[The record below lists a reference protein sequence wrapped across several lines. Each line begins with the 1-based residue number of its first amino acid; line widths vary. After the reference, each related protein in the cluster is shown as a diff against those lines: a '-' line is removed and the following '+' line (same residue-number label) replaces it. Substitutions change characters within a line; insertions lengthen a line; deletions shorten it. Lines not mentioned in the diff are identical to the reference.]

1 MSNVLFDLEKVIN
14 KNKSKKIKHSYTA
27 FLFNKGKSFL
37 FKKLNEEFEEL
48 KFSLKKNNRSNIIHE
63 SADLI
68 YHLMVLLV
76 FKKIKLHS
84 IFNELKK
91 RTKLS
96 GIEEKRRRT
105 YVRSK

>member
-14 KNKSKKIKHSYTA
+14 KNKNKNIKQSYTA
-27 FLFNKGKSFL
+27 FLFKKGKSFSI
-37 FKKLNEEFEEL
+37 KKLNEEFKEL
-48 KFSLKKNNRSNIIHE
+48 KFSLKKKNRSNIIHE